1 MKRLEYIFIMFA
13 AILLTT
19 SCSKDDLLPD
29 GSTDAPVTGQTQ
41 TYTFTVSPD
50 ITMEG
55 DARTRS
61 EGTPEEM
68 PTRCLMQAV
77 KLNGEAE
84 KIIEGKKESNGNY
97 TFTAQLAS
105 NTEYTYLFY
114 ADNSKTSITDLAKVA
129 SEPQTVIYAAT
140 LSGTPDNVEK
150 AVTLKHIV
158 TKISLMHTGSQ
169 FAVNEGDV
177 LTFTYPCAD
186 SYNISKSSPSAGNYK
201 TFSYTFDAGRT
212 INDGDEI
219 CSFYTIAP
227 SNKNELTDITLK
239 LYVYSRTI
247 SDVDLQA
254 NTHIV
259 LQGDLSE
266 AQEKSEAYKKETF
279 LSCFYD
285 ENGNPK
291 GDPMDISGIYI
302 FRSSEESVKILLESY
317 LQIPFPI
324 SGNKIV
330 DKFGY
335 KIICIDLEQGYV
347 YITIKDANGYETLS
361 SYYIYYQ
368 GEESEKEYPE
378 FIIPELPWKNDS
390 N

>member
-1 MKRLEYIFIMFA
+1 
-13 AILLTT
+13 
-19 SCSKDDLLPD
+19 
-29 GSTDAPVTGQTQ
+29 
-41 TYTFTVSPD
+41 
-50 ITMEG
+50 
-55 DARTRS
+55 
-61 EGTPEEM
+61 
-68 PTRCLMQAV
+68 
-77 KLNGEAE
+77 
-84 KIIEGKKESNGNY
+84 
-97 TFTAQLAS
+97 
-105 NTEYTYLFY
+105 LFY

-140 LSGTPDNVEK
+140 LSGTPENVEK

-158 TKISLMHTGSQ
+158 TKISLKHTGTS
-169 FAVNEGDV
+169 FAVSEGDV

-186 SYNISKSSPSAGNYK
+186 SYNISKSSPSTGNYK

-227 SNKNELTDITLK
+227 SNNNELSDITLK

-259 LQGDLSE
+259 LQGNLSE
-266 AQEKSEAYKKETF
+266 AQEESEAYKKETF

-291 GDPMDISGIYI
+291 GDLMNSGIYR

-324 SGNKIV
+324 RGNKTIY
-330 DKFGY
+330 KFGY
-335 KIICIDLEQGYV
+335 QMTIIDLEQGYV
-347 YITIKDANGYETLS
+347 YIFLKPENGGDQGYGF
-361 SYYIYYQ
+361 YIYYQ